1 MKFMVIPIKKIILIL
16 VGIFVTVCITNYSYA
31 GRPPPSTFFVAYIL
45 DSKSGKFPGS
55 PCFIR
60 IIEQYKDEI
69 LESTVEITQCPQ
81 QVPLFVYRESR
92 FHFIAYRDGYM
103 ESEPFIYI
111 VQGELPKE
119 GMLFNHTFYLTP
131 LEQTKVY
138 INVKN
143 QMNQPL
149 KDVSVSISA
158 IYANESFV
166 GKTNEKGIF
175 SFSTRFENFK
185 IYVSAEGYKPFEG
198 ILKVLHNVTEMTYNV
213 VLEYLSTVRLTIEVK
228 DEAWRYIPR
237 ANVTLTSEYGSFSKV
252 AEKGVAE
259 FEVPTAKYKLTV
271 KKEGYQ
277 PYEEILNLS
286 KPLVGGKV
294 IQLMKIPIPWWQ
306 QYWYAIVGVAAIVC
320 IIPLLLMVRR
330 RHIKTIGVTGK
341 SHTRNSHEA
350 F

>member
-1 MKFMVIPIKKIILIL
+1 MKVCKVLAILMPLMLLVNFTFIVSADCFGILPPTLISINVVDSKTNAIIPSATLKIIEKRPDGELERIEEFHISPPETFHYLFIPNDTIILI
-16 VGIFVTVCITNYSYA
+16 VFAEG
-31 GRPPPSTFFVAYIL
+31 
-45 DSKSGKFPGS
+45 
-55 PCFIR
+55 
-60 IIEQYKDEI
+60 YK
-69 LESTVEITQCPQ
+69 
-81 QVPLFVYRESR
+81 
-92 FHFIAYRDGYM
+92 
-103 ESEPFIYI
+103 ESEPFIYH
-111 VQGELPKE
+111 VAAETPKE
-119 GMLFNHTFYLTP
+119 GVVINHTFYLTP
-131 LEQTKVY
+131 IESITIY

-143 QMNQPL
+143 VMNQPI
-149 KDVSVSISA
+149 KDANVNVIA
-158 IYANESFV
+158 IYVNESFT

-175 SFSTRFENFK
+175 SFSTRYENF
-185 IYVSAEGYKPFEG
+185 IINVSAEGYKPFESR
-198 ILKVLHNVTEMTYNV
+198 LKVLHNVTEMTYNV
-213 VLEYLSTVRLTIEVK
+213 VLEYLSTVRLTIEVE

-237 ANVTLTSEYGSFSKV
+237 ANVTLISEYGSFSKI
-252 AEKGVAE
+252 AEKGIAE
-259 FEVPTAKYKLTV
+259 FDVPAAKYKLTV